1 MMKSRNRIINMIVFS
16 QILVLFA
23 VLIWLWI
30 RRFSKEGIV
39 KTPRMEIDLFP
50 QKPPPKPAAEIPA
63 RSPAP
68 LTVEPS
74 VEKPAEKPVKQDAE
88 QSAPVQ
94 APHAPKP
101 VPTRRQAVK
110 PDDLKR
116 IEGIGP
122 KISAALQA
130 AGISTYKQVA
140 RARVERLKGIVSD
153 AGIIADPTTWPE
165 QAALA
170 AAGDWLGLAELK
182 SKLKGGRRMD

>member
-1 MMKSRNRIINMIVFS
+1 MMKSRNRIINMIIFS

-39 KTPRMEIDLFP
+39 KTPRLEIDLFP
-50 QKPPPKPAAEIPA
+50 QKPLEKPASETPT
-63 RSPAP
+63 RSSAP

-74 VEKPAEKPVKQDAE
+74 AEQPAEEPVKLDTE
-88 QSAPVQ
+88 QSAQVQ
-94 APHAPKP
+94 APRAPKP
-101 VPTRRQAVK
+101 TPTRRQAVK
-110 PDDLKR
+110 SDDLKR

-122 KISAALQA
+122 KIADTLQD
-130 AGISTYKQVA
+130 AGISTYKQLA
-140 RARVERLKGIVSD
+140 RARVERLKGIVND

-182 SKLKGGRRMD
+182 SKLKGGRSTD